1 MIPTKP
7 IPRANP
13 AGILVDAHGGS
24 KLRPDLPPTHRG
36 RINGR
41 RRSAPVPGIHP
52 RLDALNFFLADV
64 RGGLGAFV
72 SVFLVT
78 AAGWSPAEVG
88 AVLTVSGLLG
98 IAVHTP
104 VGAMIDAVHGKR
116 ALLVGAVALL
126 AVCAIAIERHPTG
139 PVVFTADVIM
149 AVLGGVFA
157 PTVAAL
163 TLGLVPEHAFASR
176 LARNAVWDR
185 IGNLTIAALVGAI
198 GWWWSQRTTFYLIPF
213 FAGLSAAVILSIPAR
228 AIDHER
234 ARGFARG
241 QHGEHAQGF
250 WTLLTQN
257 RPLLILALIA
267 ATFHFGNA
275 SMLPLVGQK
284 LALAHPG
291 YETAFMSACVL
302 VAQLVAIPVA
312 MLAGRKAKVWGLRPL
327 LAASCLALALRGA
340 AFAWFDN
347 AALLVAAQFL
357 DGIASGIWDVL
368 IPLILADLVVGSGR
382 YSMSRGV
389 VGTVQGV
396 GGSLSNVAAG
406 TMVMAGGYG
415 AAFALL
421 CVFASLACG
430 LAALLPEPEDVKAAR
445 VERLRSEAKV

>member
-1 MIPTKP
+1 LSGV
-7 IPRANP
+7 AY
-13 AGILVDAHGGS
+13 
-24 KLRPDLPPTHRG
+24 
-36 RINGR
+36 
-41 RRSAPVPGIHP
+41 

-78 AAGWSPAEVG
+78 AGGWTSAEVG
-88 AVLTVSGLLG
+88 AVLTASGLIG
-98 IAVHTP
+98 IAVHAP
-104 VGAMIDAVHGKR
+104 VGAMIDTLRAKR

-126 AVCAIAIERHPTG
+126 AACAIAIERHPSG
-139 PVVFTADVIM
+139 PVVFSADVVM

-163 TLGLVPEHAFASR
+163 TLGLVSEHAFPAR

-213 FAGLSAAVILSIPAR
+213 FAMLSAVIILTIPAQ

-234 ARGFARG
+234 ARGFVPSQPAERPQSVWSLITG
-241 QHGEHAQGF
+241 
-250 WTLLTQN
+250 N
-257 RPLLILALIA
+257 RPLLLLALIA
-267 ATFHFGNA
+267 ATFHFANA

-291 YETAFMSACVL
+291 METALMSACIII
-302 VAQLVAIPVA
+302 AQLVTIPVA
-312 MLAGRKAKVWGLRPL
+312 ILAGRKVEVWGLRSL
-327 LAASCLALALRGA
+327 LAASCVALALRGV

-347 AALLVAAQFL
+347 AALLVAAQIL
-357 DGIASGIWDVL
+357 DGVATGVWDVL
-368 IPLILADLVVGSGR
+368 IPLILADLVAGSGR

-389 VGTVQGV
+389 VGTVQGI

-406 TMVMAGGYG
+406 SAVTFAGYG
-415 AAFALL
+415 PAFAMLAI
-421 CVFASLACG
+421 FAMAACM
-430 LAALLPEPEDVKAAR
+430 LTMLLPDPASVKERRVALAR
-445 VERLRSEAKV
+445 RGTELDQPSP